1 MKIVAINGSHRGEQ
15 GYTQFLL
22 NLIKE
27 GVEEAGAEF
36 ETIVLAKETVN
47 ICRGCRVCQTPKH
60 YLRCVYDQND
70 DVLKLFDVMRSADF
84 IIFATPIYIFN
95 MTGLMKIFLERI
107 TSTADSAIHT
117 ISGNGLFFHHID
129 KTLVSK
135 PFLLLTCQDNIED
148 ETNKNVVSYFKTFS
162 KFLDAPFI
170 GVINRKLGG
179 LIKHGKDKEAES
191 KYPEIINIYKAIKNC
206 GKEIAENGIITKKT
220 LTEANKN
227 ILKMPIIVEKL
238 LKFEFFRNNKII
250 MGKIF
255 KKAKQNMQ

>member
-27 GVEEAGAEF
+27 GVEETGSEF
-36 ETIVLAKETVN
+36 ETIVLAKQKIN
-47 ICRGCRVCQTPKH
+47 ICKGCRVCQTTKH
-60 YLRCVYDQND
+60 YLECVYDQND
-70 DVLKLFDVMRSADF
+70 DVAQLFNIIRDADF
-84 IIFATPIYIFN
+84 LIFATPIYIFN

-117 ISGNGLFFHHID
+117 ISENGLFFHHID
-129 KTLVSK
+129 KTLFSK
-135 PFLLLTCQDNIED
+135 PFMLLTCQDNIED

-162 KFLDAPFI
+162 KFLDASLI

-179 LIKHGKDKEAES
+179 LIKHGKDKTAES

-206 GKEIAENGIITKKT
+206 GKEISKTGVIAKKT

-227 ILKMPIIVEKL
+227 IIKMPVIVEIL
-238 LKFEFFRNNKII
+238 LKFNFIRNNKMI
-250 MGKIF
+250 MNKIF
-255 KKAKQNMQ
+255 EKAKQNMV